1 MALDSYSNLKD
12 AVIDFSHRNDISD
25 KLDDF
30 ILLAEETM
38 FANPDFPLQLRQ
50 IETRATAT
58 TSTTDQFL
66 ALPDGFLTM
75 RRLKLV
81 LSGYDADVRFQAPEQ
96 MQTVGSSGIPAFFT
110 VTSQIEFDRV
120 TDSDYTV
127 EMQYTAIPTGLSS
140 SNTTNVILDNHPAV
154 YLYGCLWALFGWAN
168 DDAQEAKYLAKFIG
182 QIQGI
187 NKQYKL
193 GRYGPG
199 MAMRIEGSTP

>member
-1 MALDSYSNLKD
+1 MALNSYSNLKD
-12 AVIDFSHRNDISD
+12 AVQDFSHRNDVAD

-30 ILLAEETM
+30 ILLAEDTM
-38 FANPDFPLQLRQ
+38 FANPDFPIQLRQ

-58 TSTTDQFL
+58 TSTADQFL
-66 ALPDGFLTM
+66 SLPSGYIAM
-75 RRLKLV
+75 RRLKLI
-81 LSGYDADVRFQAPEQ
+81 LSGYDADIRYQAPEQ
-96 MQTVGSSGIPAFFT
+96 MQTVGASGIPAYFT

-120 TDSDYTV
+120 TDAEYTV
-127 EMQYTAIPTGLSS
+127 EMQYSAKPTGLSS
-140 SNTTNVILDNHPAV
+140 SNTTNVILDNHPSV

-193 GRYGPG
+193 GRYGPA